1 MTADRRAF
9 GRSGERLAAA
19 FLKKKGYQ
27 IHTVNYRTRSGEIDI
42 IAERKN
48 IIVFVEVKS
57 RNTDSFGPPVLAIT
71 PRKQRQISKTA
82 LEYISSNKLFDTDA
96 RFDVISI
103 YYQNKKPVVDHIT
116 NAFELHYG

>member
-1 MTADRRAF
+1 MTADRQAL
-9 GRSGERLAAA
+9 GRSGEKLAAA

-42 IAERKN
+42 IAEHKK
-48 IIVFVEVKS
+48 IIIFIEVKS
-57 RNTDSFGPPVLAIT
+57 RKTDSFGPPVLAIT
-71 PRKQRQISKTA
+71 PFKQRQISKTA

-103 YYQNKKPVVDHIT
+103 YYQNKKPVIDHII